1 MEKEEKN
8 GQIYLVS
15 TIVLAVIIISI
26 IAASNYSNKNE
37 FLDLQSL
44 KDELNIEAPKVIDY
58 GISQGHTHQ
67 QINQD
72 LIGFTQIY
80 IDSETRDKNLYFLF
94 GTQNNITLK
103 GFQNTAH
110 SVSLEG
116 FQVTS
121 TPGAFFGSIDP
132 VGNSV
137 NLVIDG
143 ISYVFELKNGE
154 NFFFIISREVGGQNY
169 VITG

>member
-1 MEKEEKN
+1 MEKERKD

-15 TIVLAVIIISI
+15 TIILAVIVISI
-26 IAASNYSNKNE
+26 IAVSNYSNKNE

-44 KDELNIEAPKVIDY
+44 KDELNIEASKVIDY

-72 LIGFTQIY
+72 LTGFTQIY
-80 IDSETRDKNLYFLF
+80 IDTETRDKNLYFVF
-94 GTQNNITLK
+94 GTQDNITLK
-103 GFQNTAH
+103 GFQRTAH

-116 FQVTS
+116 ILVTS
-121 TPGAFFGSIDP
+121 SPGTFFGSIDP
-132 VGNSV
+132 SASSV
-137 NLVIDG
+137 SLVIDG
-143 ISYVFELKNGE
+143 ISHVFELKNGE